1 MTERTATRRRQLGAL
16 MRKLRTRRGMT
27 LEEAGQLVG
36 ISKATVSRYETQTSP
51 VKWLV
56 VDALCREYGATEA
69 EHKAVVAL
77 ARDAMRQGWW
87 NSPSSSTDTVPTPA
101 PAPVPIPEAMDLFL
115 TLEDEAV
122 REGQYCCV
130 YVPELLQT
138 RAYAAA
144 VQQASELP
152 CPQAEIEHLVDL
164 RMRRQQILR
173 RDTPPQLS
181 AVLDESV
188 LRRVVGS
195 PDIMREQL
203 DRLLAANE
211 TAHITLQVL
220 PFTKGA
226 HTAALGSFTIL
237 GGAEPTLDVVH
248 VDLHTDPLFLESE
261 EELTRYRL
269 AFDYLRDRALDTGAS
284 SSLMRRVRKEL

>member
-1 MTERTATRRRQLGAL
+1 MERTATRRRQLGAL
-16 MRKLRTRRGMT
+16 MRKLRTRSRLT

-36 ISKATVSRYETQTSP
+36 ISKATVSRYETQSSP

-69 EHKAVVAL
+69 ERQAVAAL
-77 ARDAMRQGWW
+77 TRDAARQGWW
-87 NSPSSSTDTVPTPA
+87 NSPASSADTAPTPV
-101 PAPVPIPEAMDLFL
+101 PVPVPVPEAMDLLL

-122 REGQYCCV
+122 REDQYCCV

-138 RAYAAA
+138 RAYGAA
-144 VQQASELP
+144 VQRTSELP
-152 CPQAEIEHLVDL
+152 CRQAEMEHHLDL

-173 RDTPPQLS
+173 RDAPPRLS

-195 PDIMREQL
+195 PAVMREQL
-203 DRLLAANE
+203 DRLLAANK

-220 PFTKGA
+220 PFTAGA
-226 HTAALGSFTIL
+226 HTAALGSFTVL
-237 GGAEPTLDVVH
+237 GGAEPSLDVVH
-248 VDLHTDPLFLESE
+248 VDLHTDSLFLERE
-261 EELTRYRL
+261 EDLARYRL
-269 AFDYLRDRALDTGAS
+269 AFDHLRDRALDAGAS